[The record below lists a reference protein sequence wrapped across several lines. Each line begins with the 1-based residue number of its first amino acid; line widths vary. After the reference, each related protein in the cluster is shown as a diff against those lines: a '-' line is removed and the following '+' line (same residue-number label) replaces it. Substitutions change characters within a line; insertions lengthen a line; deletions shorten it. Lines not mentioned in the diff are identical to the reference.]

1 MTVLAVSGSSSIT
14 AAREATT
21 PIPPINHK
29 RHARKGLDRS
39 HNKRVATRSACILP
53 GGVGLRLYWHS
64 YRRTCTLVTSS
75 HRAPNG

>member
-39 HNKRVATRSACILP
+39 HNKRVATRSACI
-53 GGVGLRLYWHS
+53 GLRLYWYRYS

>member
-39 HNKRVATRSACILP
+39 HNKRVATRSACIH
-53 GGVGLRLYWHS
+53 VGLRLYWDS

-75 HRAPNG
+75 SYTANG